1 MHLQSKIFKSSKKSL
16 PLQPQSDK
24 NAIMKLYS
32 DEELSEILNQPVFH
46 LIGEAADQLGLE
58 CYVVGGYVRDIF
70 LERPS
75 NDIDVVVVG
84 SGIELAKEVKRRLGR
99 SAHLSVFKNFGTA
112 QVKVSEQFKVNS
124 KQFTASPDLSDEKS
138 AQPNYSLFTIHYPL
152 ELEFVGARRESYS
165 HDSRKPVVED
175 GTLEDDQNRRD
186 FTINAMAICLNSKR
200 FGELVDPFNGLAD
213 LEDGIIAT
221 PLDPDI
227 TFSDDP
233 LRMMRCIRFA
243 TQLNF
248 QIEDETFEALERMA
262 DRIKIVSGERIEVEL
277 NKIIMAPHPSIGFE
291 YLQRSGLLQIIL
303 PELAALDIV
312 EQRNGRAHKN
322 NFYHTLEVLENVVK
336 NEKRKTL
343 HSSLYLRWAAL
354 LHDIGKTKTKRW
366 DPAVGWTFHNHN
378 YIGAKM
384 VPQIFRRLKLPM
396 GAEMKYVEKLVD
408 MHMRPQ
414 VIADNEVTDSA
425 VRQLLNDAGDDID
438 DLMTLCEADITSKNE
453 ARKKMFL
460 ENFRMVR
467 EKLTD
472 LKAKD
477 YKRLLQP
484 VIDGNEI
491 MELFHLKPSREVGLL
506 KQYLKDAV
514 LDNRVENAREPLMQ
528 LLMEKARQMGL
539 STTSSR

>member
-1 MHLQSKIFKSSKKSL
+1 
-16 PLQPQSDK
+16 
-24 NAIMKLYS
+24 MKLYS
-32 DEELSEILNQPVFH
+32 DEELAEILNQDIFH
-46 LIGEAADQLGLE
+46 QISEAADHLGLE

-70 LERPS
+70 LERSS

-84 SGIELAKEVKRRLGR
+84 SGIKVAEELKRMVGKK
-99 SAHLSVFKNFGTA
+99 AHLSVFKNFGTA
-112 QVKVSEQFKVNS
+112 QVKFRQKGVEFEV
-124 KQFTASPDLSDEKS
+124 
-138 AQPNYSLFTIHYPL
+138 
-152 ELEFVGARRESYS
+152 EFVGARKESYS
-165 HDSRKPVVED
+165 HDSRKPIVED

-186 FTINAMAICLNSKR
+186 FTINAMAICLNKDR

-221 PLDPDI
+221 PLEPGI

-248 QIEDETFEALERMA
+248 EIEPETFEALERMV
-262 DRIKIVSGERIEVEL
+262 DRIKIVSGERIKDEL

-312 EQRNGRAHKN
+312 EEKNGRKHKN
-322 NFYHTLEVLENVVK
+322 NFYHTLEVLENVC
-336 NEKRKTL
+336 E
-343 HSSLYLRWAAL
+343 HSQNLWLRWAAI
-354 LHDIGKTKTKRW
+354 LHDVGKTKSKRW
-366 DPAVGWTFHNHN
+366 DGSIGWTFHNHN
-378 YIGAKM
+378 LIGAKM
-384 VPQIFRRLKLPM
+384 VPQIFRRLMLPM
-396 GAEMKYVEKLVD
+396 DMKMKYVQKLVEL
-408 MHMRPQ
+408 HMRPI
-414 VIADNEVTDSA
+414 VIADDIVTDSA
-425 VRQLLNDAGDDID
+425 VRRLLNDAGDDIE

-453 ARKKMFL
+453 VRKKMFL

-472 LKAKD
+472 LKEKD

-491 MELFHLKPSREVGLL
+491 MEMFNLKPSREVGTL

-514 LDNRVENAREPLMQ
+514 LDNKVENEREPLMA
-528 LLMEKARQMGL
+528 LLMAKAKEMKL
-539 STTSSR
+539 I